1 MTFGL
6 GSDTKT
12 QNVMIKYPFVKELCS
27 RVHGSGIDYDWHA
40 EETRQNIRLYNS
52 FHLMDE
58 NGMYY
63 ANADFVLILPK
74 TNPRKFEINYTDRTS
89 RYYGE
94 KHDIKEYLYQTIDWA
109 FEDLSVRERRKIH
122 NRVINVTKRKVNRK

>member
-1 MTFGL
+1 MTFGI

-12 QNVMIKYPFVKELCS
+12 RNVMDKYPFVEELCG
-27 RVHGSGIDYDWHA
+27 RVHGSGIDYDWRA

-52 FHLMDE
+52 FHLMDD
-58 NGMYY
+58 GGGYY

-74 TNPRKFEINYTDRTS
+74 NNPRKFEINYTDRTS

-109 FEDLSVRERRKIH
+109 FEDLAIRERRNIRKQ
-122 NRVINVTKRKVNRK
+122 VTKKRKVK